1 MKLTEN
7 TKVRIKVPKH
17 MYEAIQAELHKKP
30 EMEEAESQT
39 ASLEEVAAAMDKALA
54 FAKKLGQQIADKKGG
69 SITQKDQ
76 SRLVDNFRSKVR
88 EFSPLKPEMPA
99 FEDEMKEGYEEKMEE
114 TEVNEYVGMSPDQA
128 QIVDILG
135 QLIAGGG
142 LALGIKTA
150 LQVALDKIKS
160 KKSGDAEDKEPV
172 VAEEEVEEALELET
186 LMEAVKDIA
195 KKKAEAK
202 KKKEA
207 EEKKKKE
214 AEAKKK
220 AEAAKKK

>member
-17 MYEAIQAELHKKP
+17 MYEAIQAELAKKP
-30 EMEEAESQT
+30 EME
-39 ASLEEVAAAMDKALA
+39 
-54 FAKKLGQQIADKKGG
+54 
-69 SITQKDQ
+69 
-76 SRLVDNFRSKVR
+76 
-88 EFSPLKPEMPA
+88 
-99 FEDEMKEGYEEKMEE
+99 EGYEEKMEE